1 MAVAKHVTSS
11 IPRRLPDSKSGFRMQ
26 NIYLC
31 MLFILFCNTHTHGT
45 PATVYIHCSLFYYSV
60 SIGIGCVE
68 GHGHVEHVD
77 GERHHLLTQILCM
90 TAVCVCAC
98 CPVETRQS
106 PIQHGTKRPTDDRP
120 RDQLLDL
127 FFFILF
133 TSASAF
139 TSSIHTTH
147 SCYNIEIYI
156 LYISVVA
163 ISFAYQKSGDNAVI
177 AACTFRPPA
186 EMHHRCRPAKFASS
200 GRATSAVMLKHVFF
214 FYSIHFL
221 FLSFFLHDHLLL
233 LLLSTFFSLF
243 FCVGRYTSLLLRK
256 ILSFFFLLF
265 LFRVQFEFRVKWKC
279 STWQCIKRG
288 ESDSIWFV
296 FLHFFCRCH
305 SCFCYLQKLFFSSH
319 TFKWEIH
326 AEYEMDFAGRFL

>member
-31 MLFILFCNTHTHGT
+31 MLFILFCNTHTRHTGNGLYT
-45 PATVYIHCSLFYYSV
+45 LFF
-60 SIGIGCVE
+60 I
-68 GHGHVEHVD
+68 
-77 GERHHLLTQILCM
+77 LLFSFHRNRMCGRPWPCRTCRRR
-90 TAVCVCAC
+90 TAPFADTNFMHDCCVCAC

-186 EMHHRCRPAKFASS
+186 EMHHRCRPA
-200 GRATSAVMLKHVFF
+200 TSAVMLKHVFF
-214 FYSIHFL
+214 FL
-221 FLSFFLHDHLLL
+221 FH
-233 LLLSTFFSLF
+233 
-243 FCVGRYTSLLLRK
+243 SLLVSVLFPPRSPPPP
-256 ILSFFFLLF
+256 LVEHFFFLVVLCRPLHF
-265 LFRVQFEFRVKWKC
+265 IAIAEN
-279 STWQCIKRG
+279 T
-288 ESDSIWFV
+288 FV
-296 FLHFFCRCH
+296 F
-305 SCFCYLQKLFFSSH
+305 FSPI
-319 TFKWEIH
+319 FVPCAI
-326 AEYEMDFAGRFL
+326 